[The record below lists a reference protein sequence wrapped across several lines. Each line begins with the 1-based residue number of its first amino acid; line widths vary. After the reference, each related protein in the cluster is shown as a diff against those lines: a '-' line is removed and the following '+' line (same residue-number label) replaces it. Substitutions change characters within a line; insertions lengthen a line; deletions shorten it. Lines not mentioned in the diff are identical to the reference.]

1 MFITVLAII
10 CLNLAV
16 PGTCMTEPVV
26 NSNQEQLTMGAA
38 VWDYWALSRPRNF
51 GSIIRSITPG
61 NSRAGPASSVIA
73 LRLTEARLSD

>member
-26 NSNQEQLTMGAA
+26 NSNQEQLTMGGCL
-38 VWDYWALSRPRNF
+38 ALVSEIF
-51 GSIIRSITPG
+51 GAQCKGISFSVGLQSGVGPKHAGLSIHDVPF
-61 NSRAGPASSVIA
+61 
-73 LRLTEARLSD
+73 

>member
-10 CLNLAV
+10 CLNVAV

-26 NSNQEQLTMGAA
+26 NSNQEQLTMGGCLGLLGFESAK
-38 VWDYWALSRPRNF
+38 DF

-61 NSRAGPASSVIA
+61 NSRAGPASSAIA
-73 LRLTEARLSD
+73 LRLTEAKLSD